1 MKPAQFGYLRPAD
14 VDAAVAAL
22 AAHPDAAVLAGGQS
36 LMAMLNMRLAAPSH
50 LIDISR
56 LGALRGASLSGDTL
70 RLGALTRHA
79 DLIATADVAQAAPML
94 AKAARALAHP
104 AIRNRG
110 TIGGSLALADPAAEL
125 PACVLALDASIEA
138 AGADGARRIA
148 AADFFQGPF
157 ETALRPGE
165 LLTAIEIP
173 RPADDAVWSYDK
185 LARRNGDYA
194 LAGLA
199 LTGRRAGDRLTDLR
213 IAAFGVAD
221 RPVLC
226 AGAARELASGDI
238 DAAVAALAGDIAPV
252 DQPGCSGAT
261 KLHLTGVLLRRAIA
275 GLLAGDAS

>member
-1 MKPAQFGYLRPAD
+1 MKAPEFGYLRAD
-14 VDAAVAAL
+14 SMAGAVAAL
-22 AAHPDAAVLAGGQS
+22 AAHPEAMLLAGGQS

-56 LGALRGASLSGDTL
+56 LAELRGASLSGDVL

-79 DLIATADVAQAAPML
+79 DLLASAEVAGAAPML
-94 AKAARALAHP
+94 AKAAAALAHP
-104 AIRNRG
+104 ALRNRG

-125 PACVLALDASIEA
+125 PACVLALDGAIEA
-138 AGADGARRIA
+138 TGPGGARRIA

-157 ETALRPGE
+157 ETALAPGE
-165 LLTAIEIP
+165 LLTAVEVP
-173 RPADDAVWSYDK
+173 RPADDAIWTYDK

-199 LTGRRAGDRLTDLR
+199 VSGRRSGGKLADLR
-213 IAAFGVAD
+213 IAVFAVAD

-226 AGAARELASGDI
+226 PGAARALAGGDI
-238 DAAVAALAGDIAPV
+238 EAAVAALARDLNPI

-261 KLHLTGVLLRRAIA
+261 KLHLAGVLLRRAAA
-275 GLLAGDAS
+275 GLEGDAR